1 MLRKKLHSAIND
13 VLNKFDIKNI
23 PDFTVEIP
31 PEGMGDFSSNVAF
44 LLTKEL
50 KKNPREI
57 AKEITNEISA
67 FSFIKNCEVA
77 GPGFINFMLSDEI
90 YRKTLSILLKKA
102 DFWKVEGETKILFEF
117 GSANPTGPITIGHG
131 RQLVFGDVLS
141 SIFENQGYKVS
152 KEMYLNDAGRQ
163 IRLLGKSLWVRYMQ
177 LLGENEVIPEDGY
190 KGSYLIDIAKDFREK
205 YGEKYRGEWNK
216 ETDRIFSEYALNNI
230 EGDIQKTLTQLR
242 VQFDSYFSERSL
254 IENEQVDIV
263 LETLEKKGLTYEKD
277 GALWLKVSSLEDEKD
292 KVLIRSD
299 GTYTYF
305 LTDIA
310 YHANKFKRG
319 FDIACNIWGP
329 DHSGHIKRM
338 YAAMKALGLPEGFLR
353 IVIHQYVNI
362 KQEDKIV
369 KMSTRRGEFVTLK
382 KLLDTVGT
390 DATRYF
396 FAMFDPDTHMDFDI
410 ELAKKKSSENPVYYI
425 QYAHAR
431 ISSIFE
437 KATKEK
443 LSSES
448 RISNRYEFNEE
459 EKRIIR
465 QVCGF
470 KDILN
475 KITADFKTNR
485 LTSYLE
491 QLAGAYHAFY
501 NKHVVV
507 DPQLPEVSTVRLK
520 LSKLV
525 KRTIAQG
532 LDLLGVSSPENM

>member
-1 MLRKKLHSAIND
+1 MLRKKVYSAIKS
-13 VLNKFDIKNI
+13 VLNSFDIENI

-31 PEGMGDFSSNVAF
+31 PEGMGDFSTNVAF

-50 KKNPREI
+50 KKSPRKI
-57 AKEITNEISA
+57 AEEITSEISA
-67 FSFIKNCEVA
+67 FSFIKECIVA
-77 GPGFINFMLSDEI
+77 GPGFINFTLNNELYSD
-90 YRKTLSILLKKA
+90 TLNTLLEKPE
-102 DFWKVEGETKILFEF
+102 FWKEEGKIKILFEF

-141 SIFENQGYKVS
+141 TVFESQGYDVS
-152 KEMYLNDAGRQ
+152 KEMYMNDAGRQ
-163 IRLLGKSLWVRYMQ
+163 IKLLGKSLWARYMQ
-177 LLGENEVIPEDGY
+177 LVGEDEEIPEDGY
-190 KGSYLIDIAKDFREK
+190 KGEYLIEIARIFLEK
-205 YGEKYRGEWNK
+205 YGEAYKKPWTEKSEG
-216 ETDRIFSEYALNNI
+216 IFSKFALKNI
-230 EGDIQKTLTQLR
+230 QEEIQKTLSQLR
-242 VQFDSYFSERSL
+242 VQFDSAFSEKSL
-254 IENEQVDIV
+254 IENNEVKKI
-263 LETLEKKGLTYEKD
+263 LSTLKQKGLTYEKD

-310 YHANKFKRG
+310 YHFNKYKRG
-319 FDIACNIWGP
+319 YEIACDIWGP

-338 YAAMKALGLPEGFLR
+338 NAAMKALGLPEDFLR

-369 KMSTRRGEFVTLK
+369 KMSTRKGEFVTLK
-382 KLLDTVGT
+382 ELLDTVGT
-390 DATRYF
+390 DAARYF

-410 ELAKKKSSENPVYYI
+410 ELAKKNSSENPVYYI

-437 KATKEK
+437 KAAREN
-443 LSSES
+443 LSVES
-448 RISNRYEFNEE
+448 FIIDNYEFNEE
-459 EKRIIR
+459 EKKIIR
-465 QVCGF
+465 QVSGF
-470 KDILN
+470 KDVLK
-475 KITADFKTNR
+475 KITTDFKTNR

-491 QLAGAYHAFY
+491 QLAGTYHAFY

-507 DPQLPEVSTVRLK
+507 DPKCPDVSSIRLK
-520 LSKLV
+520 LSSLV

-532 LDLLGVSSPENM
+532 LNLLGVNAPESM

>member
-1 MLRKKLHSAIND
+1 MLRKKLNSAINT
-13 VLNKFDIKNI
+13 VLNRLDIENI

-31 PEGMGDFSSNVAF
+31 PEGMGDFSTNVAF

-50 KKNPREI
+50 KKSPRKI
-57 AKEITNEISA
+57 AEDIADSFSS
-67 FSFIKNCEVA
+67 FSFIKDCEIA
-77 GPGFINFMLSDEI
+77 GPGFINFTLNNNI
-90 YRKTLSILLKKA
+90 YFDTLNTLLENPE
-102 DFWKVEGETKILFEF
+102 FWKEQGNTKILFEF

-141 SIFENQGYKVS
+141 TIFESQGYKVS
-152 KEMYLNDAGRQ
+152 KEMYINDAGRQ
-163 IRLLGKSLWVRYMQ
+163 IKLLGKSLWSRYMQ
-177 LLGENEVIPEDGY
+177 LLGEDEKIPEDGY
-190 KGSYLIDIAKDFREK
+190 KGEYLVEIAKIFKEK
-205 YGEKYRGEWNK
+205 FNETYRGKWNK
-216 ETDRIFSEYALNNI
+216 EKERIFSEFALNNI
-230 EGDIQKTLTQLR
+230 QEKIHETLSQLNVR
-242 VQFDSYFSERSL
+242 FDSSFSEKSL
-254 IENEQVDIV
+254 IEKKEVEEI
-263 LETLEKKGLTYEKD
+263 LKILKEKELVYKKD
-277 GALWLKVSSLEDEKD
+277 GALWFKVSSLEDEKD

-310 YHANKFKRG
+310 YHFNKYKRG
-319 FDIACNIWGP
+319 YDIACDIWGP

-338 YAAMKALGLPEGFLR
+338 NAAMKALELPEDFLK

-362 KQEDKIV
+362 KQADKIV
-369 KMSTRRGEFVTLK
+369 KMSTRKGEFITLK
-382 KLLDTVGT
+382 ELLDTVGA

-410 ELAKKKSSENPVYYI
+410 DLARKKSSENPVYYI

-437 KATKEK
+437 KAVREK
-443 LSSES
+443 VSVKS
-448 RISNRYEFNEE
+448 RNITNYEFNEE

-465 QVCGF
+465 QISGF

-475 KITADFKTNR
+475 KITMDFKTNR

-491 QLAGAYHAFY
+491 QLAGTYHAFY
-501 NKHVVV
+501 NKHIVV
-507 DPQLPEVSTVRLK
+507 DPQSPDVSSIRLE

-532 LDLLGVSSPENM
+532 LELLGVNTPESM